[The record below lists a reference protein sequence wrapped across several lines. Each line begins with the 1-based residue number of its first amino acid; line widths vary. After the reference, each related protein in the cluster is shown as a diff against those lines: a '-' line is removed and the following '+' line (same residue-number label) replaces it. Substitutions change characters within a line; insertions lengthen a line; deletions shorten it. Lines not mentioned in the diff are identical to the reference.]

1 MTSYW
6 AEARSAAHTLSKWP
20 GSPRKPN
27 QKSRPRAARL
37 SPMSTSQN
45 EKGLRRIIRSASA
58 YVPQVPKP
66 KKKISLTEKF
76 VWSGIALFA
85 YLIMGQIPLY
95 GVTDDPQFDFLAFAR
110 VIFAAQQG
118 TLMELGIGPIVTA
131 GLLMQLLKGSDLI
144 RLDFKNPDDRSLFT
158 SATKI
163 VTIIV
168 IVAEGALYGFSVYGP
183 LVAHVDIIPVVIA
196 QLIFASFL
204 VMLMDEMVQKGWGVG
219 SGLSLFIMAGIA
231 QTILWSV
238 FSPVPATDGPVG
250 VLPFTIDAVANGH
263 GYDSIFRSG
272 QLASLFALS
281 LTIAVILILVYIEG
295 IHVDI
300 PIVSTKY
307 RGFTAVYP
315 IKLLYTSVIPVILAS
330 ALIANGVFMGQMMW
344 ANYNPNNTN
353 PVFNWIAQFDP
364 NQAQTPTGGILYYMT
379 SPRSLDHVAQDP
391 VRALVYIIFFTGIVT
406 VFSRLWVELGG
417 LSAKNAAK
425 NLLDADV
432 QVPGFRRSEGSVEN
446 LLNRYIPSLT
456 IISGVI
462 IGLLASLS
470 DVLNVF
476 GSGTGLLLM
485 VNIMVSYYQT
495 LVKEQIDTYMPKLAA
510 LLGRK

>member
-1 MTSYW
+1 MSSMT
-6 AEARSAAHTLSKWP
+6 
-20 GSPRKPN
+20 
-27 QKSRPRAARL
+27 
-37 SPMSTSQN
+37 TS
-45 EKGLRRIIRSASA
+45 EHGLGRIIKTVSA

-76 VWSGIALFA
+76 VWTGIALIA
-85 YLIMGQIPLY
+85 YLIMAQIPLY
-95 GVTDDPQFDFLAFAR
+95 GVTNDPRFDFLAFAR

-131 GLLMQLLKGSDLI
+131 GLLMQLLKGSNLI
-144 RLDFKNPDDRSLFT
+144 KLDFKNPDDRSLFT

-168 IVAEGALYGFSVYGP
+168 IAAEGGLYGASVYGP
-183 LVAHVDIIPVVIA
+183 LTAQEAPYAIYVVIA
-196 QLIFASFL
+196 QLIGASVI
-204 VMLMDEMVQKGWGVG
+204 VMLLDEMVQKGWGIG

-231 QTILWSV
+231 QTILWNV
-238 FSPVPATDGPVG
+238 FSVVPAQDGPVG
-250 VLPFTIDAVANGH
+250 LLPFTIDASISGH
-263 GYDSIFRSG
+263 GADAIFRTGQLPSIFT
-272 QLASLFALS
+272 FAL
-281 LTIAVILILVYIEG
+281 TIGVILVLVYIEG
-295 IHVDI
+295 IHVDV

-330 ALIANGVFMGQMMW
+330 ALTANAVFMGQMLW
-344 ANYNPNNTN
+344 ANYNPNNEN
-353 PVFNWIAQFDP
+353 PAFNWIAQFDP
-364 NQAQTPTGGILYYMT
+364 NSGRGQATPTGGILYYIT
-379 SPRSLDHVAQDP
+379 SPRSLDIVAADP
-391 VRALVYIIFFTGIVT
+391 VRAIVYVIITTGIVT

-417 LSAKNAAK
+417 LSAKMAAR

-432 QVPGFRRSEGSVEN
+432 QVPGFRRSEGSVET

-456 IISGVI
+456 IISGII
-462 IGLLASLS
+462 IGLLASIS
-470 DVLNVF
+470 NVLNVF
-476 GSGTGLLLM
+476 GSGTGILLM

-495 LVKEQIDTYMPKLAA
+495 LVKEQVDNYLPSLAA

>member
-1 MTSYW
+1 MSSTATS
-6 AEARSAAHTLSKWP
+6 EH
-20 GSPRKPN
+20 
-27 QKSRPRAARL
+27 
-37 SPMSTSQN
+37 
-45 EKGLRRIIRSASA
+45 GLRRFIKTASA

-76 VWSGIALFA
+76 VWTGIALFA

-95 GVTDDPQFDFLAFAR
+95 GVTDDPRFDFLAFAR

-131 GLLMQLLKGSDLI
+131 GLLMQLLKGSELI
-144 RLDFKNPDDRSLFT
+144 KLDFKNPDDRSLFT

-168 IVAEGALYGFSVYGP
+168 IVAEGGLYGYSVYGP
-183 LVAHVDIIPVVIA
+183 LTAEEAPQAIYVVIL
-196 QLIFASFL
+196 QLIGASVI
-204 VMLMDEMVQKGWGVG
+204 VMLMDEMIQKGWGVG

-238 FSPVPATDGPVG
+238 FSVVPADDGPVG
-250 VLPFTIDAVANGH
+250 IFPFTIDAITSGNGA
-263 GYDSIFRSG
+263 DAIFRVG
-272 QLASLFALS
+272 QLPSLFVLA
-281 LTIAVILILVYIEG
+281 LTIGIILVLVYIEG
-295 IHVDI
+295 IHVDV

-330 ALIANGVFMGQMMW
+330 ALIANAVFMGNMLW
-344 ANYNPNNTN
+344 ANYNPNNQN
-353 PVFNWIAQFDP
+353 PAFNWLATFDTSQQP
-364 NQAQTPTGGILYYMT
+364 QGGQPTPTGGVLYYINA
-379 SPRSLDHVAQDP
+379 PRGLDVAAADP
-391 VRALVYIIFFTGIVT
+391 LRAVVYVLFMTGIVT

-417 LSAKNAAK
+417 LSARTAAR

-446 LLNRYIPSLT
+446 LLNKYIPSLT
-456 IISGVI
+456 LLSGMI
-462 IGLLASLS
+462 IGLLAGVS
-470 DVLNVF
+470 DVLGVF
-476 GSGTGLLLM
+476 GTGTGILLM

-495 LVKEQIDTYMPKLAA
+495 LVKEQVDTYMPGLAG
-510 LLGRK
+510 LIGRKQ

>member
-1 MTSYW
+1 MS
-6 AEARSAAHTLSKWP
+6 SATQSEGK
-20 GSPRKPN
+20 
-27 QKSRPRAARL
+27 
-37 SPMSTSQN
+37 
-45 EKGLRRIIRSASA
+45 LRRFIKAASV

-66 KKKISLTEKF
+66 KRKISLTEKF
-76 VWSGIALFA
+76 VWTGIALLA
-85 YLIMGQIPLY
+85 YLVMGQIPLY
-95 GVTDDPQFDFLAFAR
+95 GVTDDPRFDFLAFAR

-144 RLDFKNPDDRSLFT
+144 KMDFKNPDDRSLFT

-168 IVAEGALYGFSVYGP
+168 IVAEGGLYGASVYGP
-183 LVAHVDIIPVVIA
+183 LTADEAPYAIYVVIG
-196 QLIFASFL
+196 QLIGASVI

-231 QTILWSV
+231 QTVLWSV
-238 FSPVPATDGPVG
+238 FSPVPANDGPVG
-250 VLPFTIDAVANGH
+250 ILPFTIDAVSNGN
-263 GYDSIFRSG
+263 GAQAVFREG
-272 QLASLFALS
+272 QLPSLFVLS
-281 LTIAVILILVYIEG
+281 LTIGVILVLVYIEG

-330 ALIANGVFMGQMMW
+330 ALIANAVFMGQMLW
-344 ANYNPNNTN
+344 ANYNPNNQN
-353 PVFNWIAQFDP
+353 PVFNWIAMFDP
-364 NQAQTPTGGILYYMT
+364 NSTGQTPTPTGGALYYIT
-379 SPRSLDHVAQDP
+379 APRSLDVAAQDP
-391 VRALVYIIFFTGIVT
+391 VRAVVYVVFMTAIVT

-417 LSAKNAAK
+417 LSAKTAAR

-432 QVPGFRRSEGSVEN
+432 QVPGFRRSEGSVET

-456 IISGVI
+456 LLSGMI
-462 IGLLASLS
+462 IGLLAGVS

-495 LVKEQIDTYMPKLAA
+495 LVKEQVDTYMPNLAA
-510 LLGRK
+510 LIGRKQ

>member
-1 MTSYW
+1 
-6 AEARSAAHTLSKWP
+6 
-20 GSPRKPN
+20 
-27 QKSRPRAARL
+27 
-37 SPMSTSQN
+37 
-45 EKGLRRIIRSASA
+45 
-58 YVPQVPKP
+58 
-66 KKKISLTEKF
+66 
-76 VWSGIALFA
+76 
-85 YLIMGQIPLY
+85 MGQIPLY

-158 SATKI
+158 SATKL

-219 SGLSLFIMAGIA
+219 SGLSLFIMAGVG

-238 FSPVPATDGPVG
+238 FSPLPIDPGTGEAIGIAPFAIQAGLDGH
-250 VLPFTIDAVANGH
+250 FQDA
-263 GYDSIFRSG
+263 IFRAG
-272 QLASLFALS
+272 QLPSIFALS

-330 ALIANGVFMGQMMW
+330 ALIANGIFMGQMMW
-344 ANYNPNNTN
+344 ANYNPNNSN
-353 PVFNWIAQFDP
+353 QFFNWIAQFDAD
-364 NQAQTPTGGILYYMT
+364 QQQTPTGGILYYIT
-379 SPRSLDHVAQDP
+379 GPRSLEAMVADP
-391 VRALVYIIFFTGIVT
+391 VRAAIYVVFFTGIVT

-417 LSAKNAAK
+417 LSAKTAAR

-432 QVPGFRRSEGSVEN
+432 QVPGFRRAEGSVET

-462 IGLLASLS
+462 IGLLAALS
-470 DVLNVF
+470 DMLGVF
-476 GSGTGLLLM
+476 GTGTGILLM
-485 VNIMVSYYQT
+485 VNILVSYYQT
-495 LVKEQIDTYMPKLAA
+495 LVKEQVDTHMPKLAA